1 MISRNTRERSL
12 RRIKYVD
19 FDNLNIPPTGSGSIC
34 LYLSTQELEAADVF
48 RDHPGLQIKITT
60 TRDAKSP
67 VSELKRKKKRK
78 KIEKKNAI
86 SLNLILYTTLYKSSI
101 Y

>member
-12 RRIKYVD
+12 WRIKYVD

-67 VSELKRKKKRK
+67 VSELKRKKKKENRK
-78 KIEKKNAI
+78 KECHF
-86 SLNLILYTTLYKSSI
+86 SQSHFI
-101 Y
+101 YNFI